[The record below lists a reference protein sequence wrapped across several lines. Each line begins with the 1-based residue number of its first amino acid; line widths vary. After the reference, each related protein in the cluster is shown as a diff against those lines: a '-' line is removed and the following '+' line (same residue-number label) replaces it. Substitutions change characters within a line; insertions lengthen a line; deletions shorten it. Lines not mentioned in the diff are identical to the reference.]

1 MLVHSD
7 TSGGPYRPLPHLPSV
22 PTFSATIGHRIK
34 SQSCFASYLASQ
46 DTLRYLTVIK
56 GDVDVSE
63 TIEIQL
69 KKGVLTLC
77 VLALLNRRDSYA
89 YEIASTLSDAIDMG
103 EGTIYPLMRRMQ
115 SDGQVETY
123 LVESSSGPSRKY
135 YRLTDAGRRA
145 LDAQRTEWRGFVR
158 AVETLLDDAGQPVA
172 ASAEQGA
179 EQ

>member
-1 MLVHSD
+1 M
-7 TSGGPYRPLPHLPSV
+7 P
-22 PTFSATIGHRIK
+22 
-34 SQSCFASYLASQ
+34 
-46 DTLRYLTVIK
+46 
-56 GDVDVSE
+56 E

-77 VLALLNRRDSYA
+77 VLALLNRHDSYA

-123 LVESSSGPSRKY
+123 LVESPSGPSRKY

-145 LDAQRTEWRGFVR
+145 LDAQTTEWGAFAR
-158 AVETLLDDAGQPVA
+158 AVEAILAAPAEPAVSAGTTNDVT
-172 ASAEQGA
+172 AERGA

>member
-1 MLVHSD
+1 LD
-7 TSGGPYRPLPHLPSV
+7 AAPDLRR
-22 PTFSATIGHRIK
+22 RIK
-34 SQSCFASYLASQ
+34 SLSCFDSYLAAQ
-46 DTLRYLTVIK
+46 DTLRYLCPIK
-56 GDVDVSE
+56 GDAEVPE

-77 VLALLNRRDSYA
+77 VLALLNRHDSYA

-123 LVESSSGPSRKY
+123 MVESPSGPSRKY

-145 LDAQRTEWRGFVR
+145 LEAQTSEWRAFVA
-158 AVETLLDDAGQPVA
+158 AVEAVMAADAEPAPQA
-172 ASAEQGA
+172 AAVTTEERGA

>member
-1 MLVHSD
+1 
-7 TSGGPYRPLPHLPSV
+7 V
-22 PTFSATIGHRIK
+22 P
-34 SQSCFASYLASQ
+34 
-46 DTLRYLTVIK
+46 
-56 GDVDVSE
+56 E

-77 VLALLNRRDSYA
+77 VLALLNRHDSYA

-123 LVESSSGPSRKY
+123 LVESPSGPSRKY

-145 LDAQRTEWRGFVR
+145 LDAQTTEWRAFAL
-158 AVETLLDDAGQPVA
+158 AVESVLDGPAQAVAPVPTTDDVT
-172 ASAEQGA
+172 AERGA